1 MEEVLPAVQQA
12 SASTRKPSN
21 GRRRRSTRDGVGHA
35 RRVPGRTG
43 LSGSST
49 FYHGVMAEMRKVTWP
64 DLPQVRSATIAIII
78 FVLLLGL
85 VITLLDFVLQGIL
98 IKLIPSLF
106 AGR

>member
-1 MEEVLPAVQQA
+1 MAEAVA
-12 SASTRKPSN
+12 RPTTSGTGGGPGGSSN
-21 GRRRRSTRDGVGHA
+21 GSA
-35 RRVPGRTG
+35 NEPGFFG
-43 LSGSST
+43 KLVA

-64 DLPQVRSATIAIII
+64 DIAQVRSATVSIII

-85 VITLLDFVLQGIL
+85 LITLLDFVLTGVL